1 MVSSLKAGTRKR
13 SALPRV
19 VSSEQSWLKE
29 GHSALGWASGGDN
42 TGTSHPI
49 GPPRARKG
57 WPVRDTGYGGP
68 HPLQRL
74 P

>member
-1 MVSSLKAGTRKR
+1 MVSSLNAGTRKC

-19 VSSEQSWLKE
+19 VSSEQPWLKE
-29 GHSALGWASGGDN
+29 GHSTLGCVSGGDN
-42 TGTSHPI
+42 TGTSHLT

-57 WPVRDTGYGGP
+57 WPVKDTGHGGP
-68 HPLQRL
+68 HPLQHL